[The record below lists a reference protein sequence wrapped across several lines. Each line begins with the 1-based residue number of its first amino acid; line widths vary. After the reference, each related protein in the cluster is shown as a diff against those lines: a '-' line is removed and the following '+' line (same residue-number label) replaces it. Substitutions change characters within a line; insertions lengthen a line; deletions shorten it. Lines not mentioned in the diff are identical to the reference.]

1 MVKTLYSILHRSLDL
16 TLESILIVNTI
27 FSDILPET
35 PFYDIKII
43 VTITKIKLQR
53 VLFNSP

>member
-1 MVKTLYSILHRSLDL
+1 MVIL
-16 TLESILIVNTI
+16 LESILIVNTI